1 MGKRQNY
8 LQTHW
13 FLPPFFP
20 VQGMKVYGSNRSSK
34 HEAERDKLIAK
45 CSPAYHKII
54 RIIINSASLL
64 PFIVFLKVQNKYPVS
79 VLCPALNSTIKLI
92 NSLLFT
98 VYAKEYVPIPQHT

>member
-34 HEAERDKLIAK
+34 HEAERGRLIAK
-45 CSPAYHKII
+45 M
-54 RIIINSASLL
+54 
-64 PFIVFLKVQNKYPVS
+64 
-79 VLCPALNSTIKLI
+79 
-92 NSLLFT
+92 
-98 VYAKEYVPIPQHT
+98 